1 VFVYPPI
8 RPHPLPYLPVSTTI
22 DIKGLVKEYPAI
34 GRAGV
39 TRAVNEVSLAVE
51 PGELFFLLGPSGCGK
66 TTLLRMIAG
75 FIEPTAGSIA
85 FNGRDVTRTAPNKRN
100 TGMVFQSYA
109 LWPHMTVAQNVAF
122 GLGVRK
128 VGAAEKSRRVAE
140 ALAQV
145 QMTGYEGRRPTQ
157 LSGGQQQ
164 RVALARA
171 LVVRPDVLLLDEPL
185 SNLDAKLRLELRSQ
199 IRQVCKDSG
208 LTTVYVTH
216 DQKEALSMADRVAIM
231 RDGVVRQTGTPR
243 ELYRRP
249 RSRFVAEFLGEADF
263 LEATVAGQE
272 GGTVRLDT
280 PAGRLTAAIVGE
292 NPPTA
297 GQKVTVCVRPES
309 WKFCSDRVLGSVQAR
324 VVQTTYLGELAQH
337 ALELPGGTRVHAS
350 VLNPALAP
358 EARPGETVHIST
370 DPADVIVLPS

>member
-1 VFVYPPI
+1 M
-8 RPHPLPYLPVSTTI
+8 STTI
-22 DIKGLVKEYPAI
+22 DIQGLVKEYPAI

-39 TRAVNEVSLAVE
+39 TRAVDEVSLRVE

-75 FIEPTAGSIA
+75 FIDPNAGSIT
-85 FNGRDVTRTAPNKRN
+85 FNGRDVTRTPPNKRN

-128 VGAAEKSRRVAE
+128 VAPAEKQRRVAE

-145 QMTGYEGRRPTQ
+145 RMDGFEGRRPTQ

-185 SNLDAKLRLELRSQ
+185 SNLDAKLRLELRSE
-199 IRQVCKDSG
+199 IRRVCKDSG

-231 RDGVVRQTGTPR
+231 DAGRVIQTGTPR

-263 LEATVAGQE
+263 LAATVASKE
-272 GGTVRLDT
+272 GDRLVLDT
-280 PAGRLTAAIVGE
+280 PAGRLGAIAPE
-292 NPPTA
+292 RDPPTVGA
-297 GQKVTVCVRPES
+297 KVTVCVRPES
-309 WKFCSDRVLGSVQAR
+309 WRLTDFKDGAGDAGALRATLVD
-324 VVQTTYLGELAQH
+324 TTFLGEMAQH
-337 ALELPGGTRVHAS
+337 TLAFANDLHIRASVMNPAGGPVAAPGTRVAI
-350 VLNPALAP
+350 ATAP
-358 EARPGETVHIST
+358 E
-370 DPADVIVLPS
+370 DVIVLPRGEAD

>member
-39 TRAVNEVSLAVE
+39 TRAVNEVSLTIE

-75 FIEPTAGSIA
+75 FIDPTSGHIG
-85 FNGRDVTRTAPNKRN
+85 FNGKDVTHAPPNKRN

-122 GLGVRK
+122 GLNVRK
-128 VGAAEKSRRVAE
+128 VGASERDRLVKE
-140 ALAQV
+140 ALAAV
-145 QMTGYEGRRPTQ
+145 QMERYAERKPTQ

-171 LVVRPDVLLLDEPL
+171 IVIKPDVLLLDEPL
-185 SNLDAKLRLELRSQ
+185 SNLDAKLRNDLRHE
-199 IRQVCKDSG
+199 IRRICKASG
-208 LTTVYVTH
+208 ITTVYVTH
-216 DQKEALSMADRVAIM
+216 DQKEALSMADRVALL
-231 RDGVVRQTGTPR
+231 RDGRIVQLGTPR
-243 ELYRRP
+243 DLYREP
-249 RSRFVAEFLGEADF
+249 KTRFVAEFLGEADF

-280 PAGRLTAAIVGE
+280 PAGRLTAAIVGGE
-292 NPPTA
+292 PPHRRA
-297 GQKVTVCVRPES
+297 EGHGLRSP
-309 WKFCSDRVLGSVQAR
+309 
-324 VVQTTYLGELAQH
+324 GEL
-337 ALELPGGTRVHAS
+337 E
-350 VLNPALAP
+350 VLL
-358 EARPGETVHIST
+358 
-370 DPADVIVLPS
+370 